1 MQTLRQR
8 WKDGLLWH
16 LEAVSQQGSLR
27 LAALPLVR
35 WDGPER
41 LEQLMADCREVG
53 AVLFNPHV
61 LTVEDGGLGIV
72 DGDQVA
78 AKSRFDPSGLL
89 NPGKL
94 RGWSERSA

>member
-1 MQTLRQR
+1 MEKLRQR

-16 LEAVSQQGSLR
+16 LEAVSQQGALR

-41 LEQLMADCREVG
+41 LEQLMADCREAG

-72 DGDQVA
+72 DGDQVT
-78 AKSRFDPSGLL
+78 AKTRFDPRGLL